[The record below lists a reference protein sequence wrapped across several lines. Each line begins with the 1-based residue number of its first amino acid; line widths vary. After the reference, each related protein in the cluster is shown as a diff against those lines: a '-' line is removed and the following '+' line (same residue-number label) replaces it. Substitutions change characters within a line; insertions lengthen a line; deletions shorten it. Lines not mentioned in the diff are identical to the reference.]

1 MDPVLIE
8 IEPKPKSIRE
18 MIKLQHL
25 HNYPTTPRHMGWDP
39 VHESLPFQSFVEV
52 RENKGTNVWGP
63 RPGDDA
69 LLHEVVLCV
78 EGTKKKR

>member
-1 MDPVLIE
+1 M
-8 IEPKPKSIRE
+8 EPHTKKSKR
-18 MIKLQHL
+18 
-25 HNYPTTPRHMGWDP
+25 Y
-39 VHESLPFQSFVEV
+39 SLCPSFVEV